1 MLAAVLQKLQHR
13 LAAGVVSESWVC
25 TETAAHRKR
34 ATRTFEMNTYATPSK
49 THAPVWPPATQ
60 AERDRMRDA
69 AVDVAHAL
77 RSAAIAE
84 FWHGADALVLDAVDH
99 GRRAADRLAARLRQH
114 ARQRNA
120 SHAATEL

>member
-13 LAAGVVSESWVC
+13 LAAGAVSERAAHA
-25 TETAAHRKR
+25 ETAAHRRR
-34 ATRTFEMNTYATPSK
+34 ATRTFEMNNHTTSNT

-60 AERDRMRDA
+60 AERDRVRDA

-84 FWHGADALVLDAVDH
+84 FWHGADGLVLDAVDH

-114 ARQRNA
+114 ARQRRA

>member
-1 MLAAVLQKLQHR
+1 MSANP
-13 LAAGVVSESWVC
+13 
-25 TETAAHRKR
+25 TPNP
-34 ATRTFEMNTYATPSK
+34 TR
-49 THAPVWPPATQ
+49 APVWPPATQ

-69 AVDVAHAL
+69 AYDAAHAL
-77 RSAAIAE
+77 RNAAIAE